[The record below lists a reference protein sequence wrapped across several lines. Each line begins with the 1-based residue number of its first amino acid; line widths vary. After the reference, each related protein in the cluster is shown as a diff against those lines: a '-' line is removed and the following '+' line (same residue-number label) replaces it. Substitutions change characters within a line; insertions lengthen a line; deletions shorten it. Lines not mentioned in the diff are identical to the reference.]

1 MLSLVNRT
9 CRTTEHFSCNVPIS
23 KSLPKCLP
31 DSCLGSSQ
39 SDIGE
44 LKIRCPTTRKL
55 THLFFLP
62 RLDCLQSVVILG
74 LLTSYMKA
82 TSPLDEKIS
91 SHLRT
96 LNSQLRYLTLLYN
109 NGHFDSLADL
119 ASGEEDSLDFR
130 GAIQ

>member
-1 MLSLVNRT
+1 
-9 CRTTEHFSCNVPIS
+9 
-23 KSLPKCLP
+23 
-31 DSCLGSSQ
+31 
-39 SDIGE
+39 
-44 LKIRCPTTRKL
+44 
-55 THLFFLP
+55 
-62 RLDCLQSVVILG
+62 
-74 LLTSYMKA
+74 MKA